1 MKRKIA
7 IQITLVYFVILILL
21 GFMLYRASPGPA
33 AQDILGVGLGNNASA
48 GGLVYLSGRHLKCV
62 SIANSD
68 YTSKCSVIIAGKT
81 LEILARR
88 NATSDPVLMGGKC
101 EAYYADRQW
110 SCQIGSRHVHVH
122 WFAYIPDALGLT
134 PSQLDQLRQQYV
146 LENLP
151 EAFYFPYGS
160 LIIALTVMIA
170 MMVGLG
176 AWLWPK
182 LRSKILI
189 LLIIVMSGLA
199 SFIGTFFIFAFVLT
213 NGFWD

>member
-1 MKRKIA
+1 MGRKVA
-7 IQITLVYFVILILL
+7 ILISLVYFVILTLISL
-21 GFMLYRASPGPA
+21 MLYQASPGPA
-33 AQDILGVGLGNNASA
+33 SQDILGVGIGKYSSAS
-48 GGLVYLSGRHLKCV
+48 GPVYLSGRHLMCTRTT
-62 SIANSD
+62 SGD
-68 YTSKCSVIIAGKT
+68 YTSKCTAFIAGNP

-88 NATSDPVLMGGKC
+88 NPASAPDQFGGKC
-101 EAYYADRQW
+101 EASYADQQW
-110 SCQIGSRHVHVH
+110 SCQIGSRHVNVH

-134 PSQLDQLRQQYV
+134 QSQLDQLRQQYV
-146 LENLP
+146 FENLP

-182 LRSKILI
+182 VRSKILI

-199 SFIGTFFIFAFVLT
+199 SFIGTFLIFAFVLT